1 MAIWQESIIV
11 IPNEAVKL
19 EKPLKI
25 NDKEEYEKLWKNRNT
40 KSEDIISEIDSF
52 IGRAHWVNSEHW
64 IYWKGDEKNFQDN
77 DISLTFDKETKII
90 SFLTFRFDMRAKSLD
105 FMNRMIKISKENN
118 WLFQTYNNEI
128 FEPNL
133 EKIPQLVA
141 NSDLKKLIDN
151 PDKFVEELKEK
162 PWNAHLKEKSK
173 EQKKKSFSQTI
184 GNKKV
189 QKVSLIQRLKNWF
202 KNQ

>member
-90 SFLTFRFDMRAKSLD
+90 SFLTFRFDMRC
-105 FMNRMIKISKENN
+105 
-118 WLFQTYNNEI
+118 
-128 FEPNL
+128 
-133 EKIPQLVA
+133 
-141 NSDLKKLIDN
+141 
-151 PDKFVEELKEK
+151 KF
-162 PWNAHLKEKSK
+162 
-173 EQKKKSFSQTI
+173 
-184 GNKKV
+184 
-189 QKVSLIQRLKNWF
+189 
-202 KNQ
+202 